1 MNGEFWRKGFIF
13 NTNAFFAD
21 KNHQTNSSFSMASIH
36 LSWSIRVGSCL
47 TK

>member
-21 KNHQTNSSFSMASIH
+21 TKPTQALSVLATH
-36 LSWSIRVGSCL
+36 LL
-47 TK
+47 

>member
-13 NTNAFFAD
+13 NTNAFFAG
-21 KNHQTNSSFSMASIH
+21 KKPPNQLKLYMSVSIYY
-36 LSWSIRVGSCL
+36 SPYRSGVML

>member
-21 KNHQTNSSFSMASIH
+21 KNHQTNSSFSMLVSIYH
-36 LSWSIRVGSCL
+36 SLIRVGQCL